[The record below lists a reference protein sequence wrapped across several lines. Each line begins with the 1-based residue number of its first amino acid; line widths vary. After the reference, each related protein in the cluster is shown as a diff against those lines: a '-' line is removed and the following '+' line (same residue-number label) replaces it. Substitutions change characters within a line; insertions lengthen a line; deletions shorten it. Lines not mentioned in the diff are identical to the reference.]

1 MFFIIKTVFSLKGV
15 QLKRFIHVSPQKNQ
29 HLRSDVDFFNI
40 SANPF
45 VSYLKYQWC
54 LRLAKI
60 ALLVIVMMTSLMRSA
75 RIKGATTKVN
85 AFWRSVCVTSIKPI
99 APDTKRR
106 ALLRRLAKKIVKM
119 LDLALVNRDVIHARN
134 GKKRRKPAVGPRKC
148 EAPLAPPA
156 NTGKPKK
163 PKSR

>member
-1 MFFIIKTVFSLKGV
+1 MKQSSIIKVV
-15 QLKRFIHVSPQKNQ
+15 QLKRYSYNKKQQ
-29 HLRSDVDFFNI
+29 LCSDVAYFSMFV
-40 SANPF
+40 PF

-60 ALLVIVMMTSLMRSA
+60 ALLVIVMMISLMRSA
-75 RIKGATTKVN
+75 RIKGATTKAN
-85 AFWRSVCVTSIKPI
+85 AFWRSVCVISIKPI
-99 APDTKRR
+99 APDTKRS

-148 EAPLAPPA
+148 EAPPAPPA

>member
-1 MFFIIKTVFSLKGV
+1 MKQSSIIKVV
-15 QLKRFIHVSPQKNQ
+15 QLKRYSYNKKQQ
-29 HLRSDVDFFNI
+29 LCSDVAFFSI
-40 SANPF
+40 FGPF

-60 ALLVIVMMTSLMRSA
+60 ALLVIVIMISLMRSA

-106 ALLRRLAKKIVKM
+106 ALLRRLAKKIVTR

-148 EAPLAPPA
+148 EAPPAPPA

>member
-1 MFFIIKTVFSLKGV
+1 MKQSSIIKVV
-15 QLKRFIHVSPQKNQ
+15 QLKRYSYNKKQQ
-29 HLRSDVDFFNI
+29 LCSDVAYFSMFV
-40 SANPF
+40 PF

-60 ALLVIVMMTSLMRSA
+60 ALLVIVMMISLMRSA
-75 RIKGATTKVN
+75 RIKGATTKAN
-85 AFWRSVCVTSIKPI
+85 AFWISVCVTNIKPI
-99 APDTKRR
+99 APATKRR
-106 ALLRRLAKKIVKM
+106 ILLNKLARKM
-119 LDLALVNRDVIHARN
+119 VSTLDLALVNRDVIHARN

-148 EAPLAPPA
+148 EAPPAPPA

>member
-1 MFFIIKTVFSLKGV
+1 MKQSSIIKVV
-15 QLKRFIHVSPQKNQ
+15 QLKRYSYNKKQQ
-29 HLRSDVDFFNI
+29 LCSDVAYFSMFV
-40 SANPF
+40 PF
-45 VSYLKYQWC
+45 VYYLKYQWC

-148 EAPLAPPA
+148 EAPPAPPA

>member
-1 MFFIIKTVFSLKGV
+1 MYAYN
-15 QLKRFIHVSPQKNQ
+15 KNQ
-29 HLRSDVDFFNI
+29 HLCSDVDFFNI
-40 SANPF
+40 PAKPF

-75 RIKGATTKVN
+75 RIKGATTKAN
-85 AFWRSVCVTSIKPI
+85 AFWISVCVTNIKPI
-99 APDTKRR
+99 APATKRR
-106 ALLRRLAKKIVKM
+106 ILLNKLARKM
-119 LDLALVNRDVIHARN
+119 VSTLDLALVNRDVIHARN

-148 EAPLAPPA
+148 EAPPAPLA

-163 PKSR
+163 PRSR

>member
-1 MFFIIKTVFSLKGV
+1 MF
-15 QLKRFIHVSPQKNQ
+15 PYNKNQ

-40 SANPF
+40 SAKPF
-45 VSYLKYQWC
+45 ESYLKYQWC

-60 ALLVIVMMTSLMRSA
+60 ALLVIVMMISLMRSA

-106 ALLRRLAKKIVKM
+106 ALLRRLAKKIVTR

-148 EAPLAPPA
+148 EAPPAPPA

>member
-15 QLKRFIHVSPQKNQ
+15 QLKRYSYNKKQQ
-29 HLRSDVDFFNI
+29 LCSDVAYFSMFV
-40 SANPF
+40 PF

-148 EAPLAPPA
+148 EAPPAPPA

>member
-1 MFFIIKTVFSLKGV
+1 MKKIFPLVLISIGVAMISVLSQFTIPFGPIPLTLQTLMIGIIGT
-15 QLKRFIHVSPQKNQ
+15 N
-29 HLRSDVDFFNI
+29 
-40 SANPF
+40 
-45 VSYLKYQWC
+45 
-54 LRLAKI
+54 
-60 ALLVIVMMTSLMRSA
+60 
-75 RIKGATTKVN
+75 
-85 AFWRSVCVTSIKPI
+85 IKPI

-106 ALLRRLAKKIVKM
+106 ALLRRLAKKIVTR

-148 EAPLAPPA
+148 EAPPAPPA

>member
-1 MFFIIKTVFSLKGV
+1 MF
-15 QLKRFIHVSPQKNQ
+15 PYNKNQ

-40 SANPF
+40 SAKPF
-45 VSYLKYQWC
+45 ESYLKYQWC

-75 RIKGATTKVN
+75 RIKGATTKAN
-85 AFWRSVCVTSIKPI
+85 AFWRSVCVISIKPI
-99 APDTKRR
+99 APDTKRS
-106 ALLRRLAKKIVKM
+106 ALLRRLAKKIVTR

-148 EAPLAPPA
+148 EALPAPPA

>member
-1 MFFIIKTVFSLKGV
+1 MFV
-15 QLKRFIHVSPQKNQ
+15 
-29 HLRSDVDFFNI
+29 
-40 SANPF
+40 PF

-60 ALLVIVMMTSLMRSA
+60 ALLVIVMMISLMRSA
-75 RIKGATTKVN
+75 RIKGATTKAN
-85 AFWRSVCVTSIKPI
+85 AFWRSVCVISIKPI

-148 EAPLAPPA
+148 EAPPAPPA

>member
-1 MFFIIKTVFSLKGV
+1 MY
-15 QLKRFIHVSPQKNQ
+15 PYNKNQ

-40 SANPF
+40 SSKPF

-60 ALLVIVMMTSLMRSA
+60 ALLVIVMMISLMRSA
-75 RIKGATTKVN
+75 RIKGATTKAN
-85 AFWRSVCVTSIKPI
+85 AFWRSVCVTNIKPI

-106 ALLRRLAKKIVKM
+106 ALLRRLAKKIVTR

-134 GKKRRKPAVGPRKC
+134 GKKRRKPAVGQRKC
-148 EAPLAPPA
+148 EAPPAPPA

-163 PKSR
+163 PNSK

>member
-1 MFFIIKTVFSLKGV
+1 MKQSSIIKVV
-15 QLKRFIHVSPQKNQ
+15 QLKRYSYNKKQQ
-29 HLRSDVDFFNI
+29 LCSDVAYFSMFV
-40 SANPF
+40 PF

-75 RIKGATTKVN
+75 SIKGATTKAN

-106 ALLRRLAKKIVKM
+106 ALLRRLEKKIVTR
-119 LDLALVNRDVIHARN
+119 LDLAHVNRDVIHARN

-148 EAPLAPPA
+148 EAPPAPPA
-156 NTGKPKK
+156 NTGNPKK

>member
-1 MFFIIKTVFSLKGV
+1 MKQSSIIKVV
-15 QLKRFIHVSPQKNQ
+15 QLKRYSYNKKQQ
-29 HLRSDVDFFNI
+29 LCSDVAYFSMFV
-40 SANPF
+40 PF

-60 ALLVIVMMTSLMRSA
+60 ALLVIVMMISLMRSA
-75 RIKGATTKVN
+75 RIKGTTTKVN

-148 EAPLAPPA
+148 ETPPAPPA

>member
-1 MFFIIKTVFSLKGV
+1 M
-15 QLKRFIHVSPQKNQ
+15 
-29 HLRSDVDFFNI
+29 
-40 SANPF
+40 
-45 VSYLKYQWC
+45 
-54 LRLAKI
+54 RLAKI

-99 APDTKRR
+99 APDTKRS
-106 ALLRRLAKKIVKM
+106 ALLRRLDKKIVTRP
-119 LDLALVNRDVIHARN
+119 DLALVNRDVIHARN

-148 EAPLAPPA
+148 EAPPAPPA

-163 PKSR
+163 PRSR

>member
-15 QLKRFIHVSPQKNQ
+15 QLKRLYMFPHNKNQ
-29 HLRSDVDFFNI
+29 HLRSDVDIFNI
-40 SANPF
+40 SAKPF

-75 RIKGATTKVN
+75 RIKGATTKAN
-85 AFWRSVCVTSIKPI
+85 AFWRSVCVTSIKPM
-99 APDTKRR
+99 APATKRR
-106 ALLRRLAKKIVKM
+106 TLLNKLARKM
-119 LDLALVNRDVIHARN
+119 VSTLDLAFVNRDVIHARN

-163 PKSR
+163 PRSR

>member
-1 MFFIIKTVFSLKGV
+1 MKQSSIIKVV
-15 QLKRFIHVSPQKNQ
+15 QLKRYSYNKKQQ
-29 HLRSDVDFFNI
+29 LCSDVAYFSMFV
-40 SANPF
+40 PF

-75 RIKGATTKVN
+75 RIKGATTKAN
-85 AFWRSVCVTSIKPI
+85 AFWRSVCVTNIKPI

-106 ALLRRLAKKIVKM
+106 ALLRRLAKKIVTR

-148 EAPLAPPA
+148 EAPPAPPA

>member
-1 MFFIIKTVFSLKGV
+1 MFFIIKIVFSIKGV
-15 QLKRFIHVSPQKNQ
+15 QLKRYSYNKKQQ
-29 HLRSDVDFFNI
+29 LCSDVAYFSMFV
-40 SANPF
+40 PF

-75 RIKGATTKVN
+75 RIKGATTKAN

-106 ALLRRLAKKIVKM
+106 ALLRRLAKKIVTR
-119 LDLALVNRDVIHARN
+119 LDLALVNKDVIHARN

-148 EAPLAPPA
+148 EAPPAPPA

-163 PKSR
+163 PRSR

>member
-1 MFFIIKTVFSLKGV
+1 MKQSSIIKVV
-15 QLKRFIHVSPQKNQ
+15 QLKRYSYNKKQQ
-29 HLRSDVDFFNI
+29 LCSDVAYFSMFV
-40 SANPF
+40 PF

-106 ALLRRLAKKIVKM
+106 ALLRRLAKKIVTR

-148 EAPLAPPA
+148 EAPPAPPA

>member
-15 QLKRFIHVSPQKNQ
+15 QLKRLYMFPHNKNQ
-29 HLRSDVDFFNI
+29 HLRSDVDIFNI
-40 SANPF
+40 SAKPF

-75 RIKGATTKVN
+75 RIKGATTKAN
-85 AFWRSVCVTSIKPI
+85 AFWRSVCVTNIKPI

-106 ALLRRLAKKIVKM
+106 ALLRRLAKKIVTR

-148 EAPLAPPA
+148 EAPPAPPA